1 MTLKT
6 LADEYFEEA
15 QRLRKRIYELRNLE
29 EEATGQ
35 DLYNIRR
42 KIMIYNTMANDCMKT
57 SEYLGC
63 YYDERG
69 IQNEN
74 RFHRQRFVGLHY
86 AMSYPLKCFVL
97 RACATDWLEPW
108 KRRKKRAAQQ

>member
-74 RFHRQRFVGLHY
+74 RNFIDKDLWGCHY

-97 RACATDWLEPW
+97 RACATDGLEN
-108 KRRKKRAAQQ
+108 